1 MGVNVWNAGS
11 AVSGRYISDR
21 EPCLFV
27 SSLDER
33 ESTSNEAGGRKP
45 GGNFLEKSPFPG
57 VKFR

>member
-11 AVSGRYISDR
+11 VVSGRYISDR

-33 ESTSNEAGGRKP
+33 ESTSNEVGGRKP